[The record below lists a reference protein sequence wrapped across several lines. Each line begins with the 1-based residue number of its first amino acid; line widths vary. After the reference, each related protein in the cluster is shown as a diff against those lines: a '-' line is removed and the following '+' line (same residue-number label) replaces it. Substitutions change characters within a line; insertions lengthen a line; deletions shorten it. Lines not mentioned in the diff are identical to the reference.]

1 MAQYNTTAGA
11 LLAVNDARC
20 QGLIAQIKRIHR
32 ASNWGR
38 ASLFSES
45 ETFDRAATDWRNKR
59 GNHGAGVGQRSNSSL
74 SLALRL
80 SLSICHR
87 RRNRWAPKRTLL
99 SSADGRLVKICDPL
113 AAASE

>member
-20 QGLIAQIKRIHR
+20 QGLIAQIKRRHR

-80 SLSICHR
+80 SLSR
-87 RRNRWAPKRTLL
+87 
-99 SSADGRLVKICDPL
+99 SAIDDVIDGRQKGHFCRLQMG
-113 AAASE
+113 A

>member
-20 QGLIAQIKRIHR
+20 QGLIAQIKRRHR

-59 GNHGAGVGQRSNSSL
+59 GNHGAGVGQIEKQQFTLAGSPSL
-74 SLALRL
+74 SLDLP
-80 SLSICHR
+80 S
-87 RRNRWAPKRTLL
+87 TT
-99 SSADGRLVKICDPL
+99 
-113 AAASE
+113 